1 MLLRSP
7 KLFLNAIQKASLFS
21 EIPEIHPIFNNTR
34 KDHIISSY
42 PFVKFLG
49 VMYVLKGTS
58 VVYCNTATATIL
70 FFAQLF
76 FPNLEILQPLNVLYF
91 GGKTTHQNK
100 VSFMFCPVK
109 TQGQLGSIY
118 IYVYVAPRFD
128 LNKLIICRSI
138 CSFSLFQWR
147 EWESFM

>member
-1 MLLRSP
+1 VLLRSP

-58 VVYCNTATATIL
+58 VVYRNTATATIL

-76 FPNLEILQPLNVLYF
+76 FVGAGEAKPGNPATFERPLF
-91 GGKTTHQNK
+91 
-100 VSFMFCPVK
+100 
-109 TQGQLGSIY
+109 
-118 IYVYVAPRFD
+118 
-128 LNKLIICRSI
+128 
-138 CSFSLFQWR
+138 W
-147 EWESFM
+147 W